1 LEIPWKIVKKKRL
14 QTLHGYRLL
23 DTPPEPEFD
32 DVVRRAAERFGTPIA
47 LMSLVD
53 ADRQWFKAKVGLDV
67 DETPRSVAFCAYAIQ
82 GDDVMVVEDARDD
95 ERFSRNPLV
104 LDDPSI
110 RFYAGAPVTAEG
122 GDKLGTICIID
133 RRPRHDFS
141 EADREALTKLAA
153 EVSRMLGSA
162 KEMARTG

>member
-1 LEIPWKIVKKKRL
+1 MEDREKRRL

-32 DVVRRAAERFGTPIA
+32 DIVRRAAERFDTPIA

-67 DETPRSVAFCAYAIQ
+67 DETPRSIAFCAYAIQ

-110 RFYAGAPVTAEG
+110 RFYAGAPVTGEG
-122 GDKLGTICIID
+122 GAKLGTICIID
-133 RRPRHDFS
+133 RQPRHDFS

-153 EVSRMLGSA
+153 EVSRMLRSTN
-162 KEMARTG
+162 EMVRSG

>member
-1 LEIPWKIVKKKRL
+1 MEDREKKRL

-32 DVVRRAAERFGTPIA
+32 DIVRRAAERFDTPIA

-53 ADRQWFKAKVGLDV
+53 ADRQWFKARVGLDV

-82 GDDVMVVEDARDD
+82 DDDVMVVEDAREDS
-95 ERFSRNPLV
+95 RFSRNPLV
-104 LDDPSI
+104 LEDPSI

-122 GDKLGTICIID
+122 GHKLGTICIID
-133 RRPRHDFS
+133 RKPRHDFN
-141 EADREALTKLAA
+141 ETDREALAKLAA
-153 EVSRMLGSA
+153 EVSAMLGCT
-162 KEMARTG
+162 KEAVGSG

>member
-1 LEIPWKIVKKKRL
+1 MEIPWKIVKKKRL

-122 GDKLGTICIID
+122 GRK
-133 RRPRHDFS
+133 PRHDFS

>member
-1 LEIPWKIVKKKRL
+1 MEDREQKRL

-23 DTPPEPEFD
+23 DTLPEPEFD
-32 DVVRRAAERFGTPIA
+32 DIVRRAAERFDTPIA

-67 DETPRSVAFCAYAIQ
+67 EETPRSVAFCAYTIQ
-82 GDDVMVVEDARDD
+82 GDDVMVVEDATQD

-110 RFYAGAPVTAEG
+110 RFYAGAPVTGEG
-122 GDKLGTICIID
+122 GQKLGTICVID
-133 RRPRHDFS
+133 RKPRHDFS
-141 EADREALTKLAA
+141 ETDMEALAKLSA
-153 EVSRMLGSA
+153 EVSRILAST
-162 KEMARTG
+162 KEMASSG

>member
-1 LEIPWKIVKKKRL
+1 MEDREKKRL

-133 RRPRHDFS
+133 RKPRHDFS
-141 EADREALTKLAA
+141 EADRKALTKLAA

>member
-1 LEIPWKIVKKKRL
+1 MEDRDEQRL

-32 DVVRRAAERFGTPIA
+32 DIVRRAAERFDTPIA

-53 ADRQWFKAKVGLDV
+53 ANRQWFKAKVGLDI
-67 DETPRSVAFCAYAIQ
+67 DETPRSVAFCAYSIQ
-82 GDDVMVVEDARDD
+82 GDGVMVVEDARED
-95 ERFSRNPLV
+95 ERFSGNPLV

-122 GDKLGTICIID
+122 GHKLGTICIID
-133 RRPRHDFS
+133 RKPRHDFS
-141 EADREALTKLAA
+141 EADREALAKLAA
-153 EVSRMLGSA
+153 EVSAMLGSTREA
-162 KEMARTG
+162 VGSG

>member
-1 LEIPWKIVKKKRL
+1 MEDREKKRL
-14 QTLHGYRLL
+14 QSLHGYRLL

-32 DVVRRAAERFGTPIA
+32 EIVRRAAERFDTPIA

-82 GDDVMVVEDARDD
+82 GEDVMVVEDARDD
-95 ERFSRNPLV
+95 ERFNSNPLV
-104 LDDPSI
+104 IDDPSI
-110 RFYAGAPVTAEG
+110 RFYAGAPVTVADG
-122 GDKLGTICIID
+122 AKLGTICIID
-133 RRPRHDFS
+133 RKPRHDFS

-153 EVSRMLGSA
+153 EVSQVLGSHR
-162 KEMARTG
+162 EMASSG